1 MSDLEGLEQ
10 VTEQTS
16 IRVNERSHRG
26 KLGWGI
32 SPNIERAAVKRAAE
46 QPIKPIATSLS
57 PPLPALAPS
66 PANLGRMFTD
76 YYTLIETCRAR
87 AEELGI
93 SRAELDRVS
102 GLPQGYS
109 AKLLGKDGAGK
120 KKKRIWPIGLE
131 SMLGVLGLQVLLI
144 VDEAATA
151 RTLALRQ
158 PVDRANQRFGNT
170 CRNKA
175 TLLPPPVS
183 KPLLRMVEK
192 RPARGGKYG

>member
-1 MSDLEGLEQ
+1 MGELAGLE
-10 VTEQTS
+10 E
-16 IRVNERSHRG
+16 IAERRVRF
-26 KLGWGI
+26 GW
-32 SPNIERAAVKRAAE
+32 SVSSAIERAAVKPAKE
-46 QPIKPIATSLS
+46 TPTKPISTSLPPPPS
-57 PPLPALAPS
+57 PPALAPS

-76 YYTLIETCRAR
+76 YYTLIETCRLR

-120 KKKRIWPIGLE
+120 KKKRIWPIGME

-144 VDEAATA
+144 VDEAATK
-151 RTLALRQ
+151 RTLALRT

-175 TLLPPPVS
+175 TLLPPPAPNSV
-183 KPLLRMVEK
+183 LRVVEK